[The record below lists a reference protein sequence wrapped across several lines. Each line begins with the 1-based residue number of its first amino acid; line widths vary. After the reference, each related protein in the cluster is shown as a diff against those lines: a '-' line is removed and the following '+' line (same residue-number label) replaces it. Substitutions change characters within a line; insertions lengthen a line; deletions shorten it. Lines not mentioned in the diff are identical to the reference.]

1 MFYYAF
7 LCSQFTKSDLINF
20 WVCIIYKK
28 NGDSEVVREKCIML
42 FEHDPFERR
51 FMVSYQDGVR
61 LDSSV
66 VFVVFLESPLVFLV
80 SVFVFRFQDFLLEPI
95 DVLVKFDVLLF
106 CSLSEKMPSV
116 HF

>member
-1 MFYYAF
+1 MLFYVHNLEIGF
-7 LCSQFTKSDLINF
+7 DNF
-20 WVCIIYKK
+20 WVCVIYKK
-28 NGDSEVVREKCIML
+28 NGDSEVVWKKRIML
-42 FEHDPFERR
+42 FKYDPFERR
-51 FMVSYQDGVR
+51 FMVSYQDGVW

-66 VFVVFLESPLVFLV
+66 VFVVFLESSLVFLV

-106 CSLSEKMPSV
+106 CSLLEKMPSV